1 MKKTSFSPFVPGG
14 SSLLVIFAVLSLTVF
29 ALLSVS
35 TVQADARLGDKSRSA
50 ITDFYEA
57 DREAETILA
66 RLRSGELPPGVTKNG
81 SSYTYR
87 CEISSTQALMV
98 EVSITGS
105 HYSISRWQ
113 VVSTTQWQSDDKLP
127 VWTDGT

>member
-1 MKKTSFSPFVPGG
+1 MKKTNFSPFTLGG

-29 ALLSVS
+29 ALLSIS

-50 ITDFYEA
+50 VTDFYKAEC
-57 DREAETILA
+57 EAETILA
-66 RLRSGELPPGVTKNG
+66 RLRAGELPLGVDQNG
-81 SSYTYR
+81 NLYTYR
-87 CEISSTQALMV
+87 CEISPSQALMV

-105 HYSISRWQ
+105 QYTIFRWQ
-113 VVSTTQWQSDDKLP
+113 VVSTIQWQPDDKLP